1 MHVIQYRLRKLNC
14 ALKKHAN
21 FIDDVM
27 LIACLPPMWK
37 FVGSSRDWV
46 IYYKMVFTT
55 SNLKTRQLGEI
66 EKNGATPYLSITLE
80 VCWSGTKRTS
90 LSSHRL

>member
-1 MHVIQYRLRKLNC
+1 MR
-14 ALKKHAN
+14 
-21 FIDDVM
+21 
-27 LIACLPPMWK
+27 K

-66 EKNGATPYLSITLE
+66 EKNGATPYSSTPLE
-80 VCWSGTKRTS
+80 AC
-90 LSSHRL
+90 

>member
-14 ALKKHAN
+14 TLKKHVN
-21 FIDDVM
+21 LIDDVM
-27 LIACLPPMWK
+27 VIACLPPMRN
-37 FVGSSRDWV
+37 FVGQSRDWV

-55 SNLKTRQLGEI
+55 SNLKTRQLGEM
-66 EKNGATPYLSITLE
+66 EKHGATPYSSTTLE
-80 VCWSGTKRTS
+80 AYCTKRTS

>member
-1 MHVIQYRLRKLNC
+1 MV
-14 ALKKHAN
+14 
-21 FIDDVM
+21 
-27 LIACLPPMWK
+27 IACLPPMRK

-66 EKNGATPYLSITLE
+66 EKNGATPYSSTPLE
-80 VCWSGTKRTS
+80 AC
-90 LSSHRL
+90 

>member
-14 ALKKHAN
+14 ALKKHFN

-27 LIACLPPMWK
+27 LIACLPPMRN

-46 IYYKMVFTT
+46 IYYKMVCTT
-55 SNLKTRQLGEI
+55 SNLKTRQLGEM
-66 EKNGATPYLSITLE
+66 EKNGAIPYSSTPLE
-80 VCWSGTKRTS
+80 TC
-90 LSSHRL
+90 

>member
-14 ALKKHAN
+14 TLKKHVN

-27 LIACLPPMWK
+27 VIACLPPMRK

-46 IYYKMVFTT
+46 IYYKMLFAT

-66 EKNGATPYLSITLE
+66 EKIGVTPYSCTTLKA
-80 VCWSGTKRTS
+80 C
-90 LSSHRL
+90 